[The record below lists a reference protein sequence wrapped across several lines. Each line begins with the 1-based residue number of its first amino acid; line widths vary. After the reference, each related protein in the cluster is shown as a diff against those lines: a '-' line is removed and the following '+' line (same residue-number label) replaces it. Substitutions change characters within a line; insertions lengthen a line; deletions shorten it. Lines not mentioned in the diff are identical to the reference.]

1 MPIDNLSKIT
11 SRSGINTTILLEAGN
26 ANVTGVV
33 TATSFVGALTGE
45 ASQVTIANGADNR
58 VITAASANTLNS
70 EENFTYNGTKV
81 DLTGSIDSTVAGGD
95 NNLIVETTSSGDPSL
110 SLNAAGS
117 GGHTIEYIRS
127 SNALNFKQG
136 GGSVR
141 LSITSAGHLLPG
153 TDNQY
158 NIGEGTTNF
167 ASIWASTRFR
177 GNDNVKLVLGA
188 SQNLSIRHD
197 GNENII
203 GSPVGDN
210 LHIKSGT
217 GDVDSQYIASF
228 IHSSGNVGIGSTTP
242 NAKFVVSNAGI
253 NGFEFNPNFNS
264 NNSIIASYNRSSDAY
279 SQLTLS
285 ASQHIFS
292 RGGVEYGRFDAN
304 GDLGIGTDSISQPL
318 TIRRSSTDQ
327 AEFGVRLEYQNLTGP
342 TATSSAML
350 VNGNGLQFRNYNS
363 NRTFIFNNGNV
374 GIGSLD
380 PSAKLDIAGGLSIK
394 DSNALY
400 KFEIA
405 ANSNEAEIK
414 SRASSGAYRNTVFL
428 TNNFVVKNTG
438 TNSPQESLRILSD
451 GRMGINTTTV
461 FDTNTMLQVTG
472 KTGAGPNLVLHR
484 NDTSVA
490 VNQVLGAL
498 RITGNDSDGTQQ
510 ESSAIEFVA
519 DLDHGTG
526 DKPGRISFKTTN
538 DGASS
543 ATEKLRI
550 TSDGHVR
557 PGGDVN
563 QDLGANT
570 SYRWRNI
577 YGQTL
582 SLTSYATVG
591 SIVATDPGS
600 DYYAYN
606 NRIGNGLA
614 VVGTT
619 RLFGS
624 VGLGTDAITSGTIFT
639 VDGNISQS
647 NPDTGTGATLK
658 TLVLSRNYSMTDSAT
673 DVLEFDNWG
682 TAAFEITVFRRDNTS
697 PAGAQ
702 VTKLYLAF
710 HGSGTNITQ
719 ASLAQDD
726 KVIRG
731 SIHGITYSI
740 SENNNTATLTATG
753 DNTGG
758 ETQDLTFYILGRGH
772 FSGSVTVL

>member
-1 MPIDNLSKIT
+1 
-11 SRSGINTTILLEAGN
+11 
-26 ANVTGVV
+26 
-33 TATSFVGALTGE
+33 
-45 ASQVTIANGADNR
+45 
-58 VITAASANTLNS
+58 
-70 EENFTYNGTKV
+70 
-81 DLTGSIDSTVAGGD
+81 
-95 NNLIVETTSSGDPSL
+95 
-110 SLNAAGS
+110 
-117 GGHTIEYIRS
+117 
-127 SNALNFKQG
+127 
-136 GGSVR
+136 
-141 LSITSAGHLLPG
+141 
-153 TDNQY
+153 
-158 NIGEGTTNF
+158 
-167 ASIWASTRFR
+167 
-177 GNDNVKLVLGA
+177 
-188 SQNLSIRHD
+188 
-197 GNENII
+197 
-203 GSPVGDN
+203 
-210 LHIKSGT
+210 
-217 GDVDSQYIASF
+217 
-228 IHSSGNVGIGSTTP
+228 
-242 NAKFVVSNAGI
+242 
-253 NGFEFNPNFNS
+253 
-264 NNSIIASYNRSSDAY
+264 
-279 SQLTLS
+279 
-285 ASQHIFS
+285 
-292 RGGVEYGRFDAN
+292 
-304 GDLGIGTDSISQPL
+304 
-318 TIRRSSTDQ
+318 
-327 AEFGVRLEYQNLTGP
+327 
-342 TATSSAML
+342 
-350 VNGNGLQFRNYNS
+350 
-363 NRTFIFNNGNV
+363 
-374 GIGSLD
+374 
-380 PSAKLDIAGGLSIK
+380 
-394 DSNALY
+394 
-400 KFEIA
+400 
-405 ANSNEAEIK
+405 
-414 SRASSGAYRNTVFL
+414 
-428 TNNFVVKNTG
+428 
-438 TNSPQESLRILSD
+438 
-451 GRMGINTTTV
+451 MGINTTTV